1 MTFSFSSIER
11 AAIVANRRRVE
22 AHGERVRRRTGTNGL
37 LERTICL
44 DRLAKGA
51 SDSRP
56 GRSRTAT
63 GQAKE
68 STAMTERKA
77 TGWHYTLHVTEQPQ
91 IRAEQKPGTGID
103 RTLIR
108 RLLAVSPSER
118 VKLLVDEANNLADFD
133 RKFRRR

>member
-1 MTFSFSSIER
+1 
-11 AAIVANRRRVE
+11 
-22 AHGERVRRRTGTNGL
+22 
-37 LERTICL
+37 
-44 DRLAKGA
+44 
-51 SDSRP
+51 
-56 GRSRTAT
+56 
-63 GQAKE
+63 
-68 STAMTERKA
+68 MTERMA
-77 TGWHYTLHVTEQPQ
+77 SARHYTLRMAEQPQ

>member
-1 MTFSFSSIER
+1 MVTTALREKMRAILPER
-11 AAIVANRRRVE
+11 MA
-22 AHGERVRRRTGTNGL
+22 G
-37 LERTICL
+37 
-44 DRLAKGA
+44 
-51 SDSRP
+51 
-56 GRSRTAT
+56 
-63 GQAKE
+63 
-68 STAMTERKA
+68 
-77 TGWHYTLHVTEQPQ
+77 GWHYTLHMTDQPQ